1 MVCRSAGCPIPIM
14 SPGAAS
20 TFYERPFASH
30 SRVRI
35 LSSFRLLWLLFQTP
49 YICTL
54 SSVVK
59 TSFYSVSGHLR
70 SRVTSTNVVMAMS
83 LVMNAITTTMPV
95 ERGTLLNS
103 VEVKDP
109 RQQVPISDPRL
120 EPVPKKRRLYRVDA
134 EEIRPGG
141 QLYDRWLGTIRQ
153 QIHMDMEPAR
163 DQIKA
168 QCNGKSSE
176 ETTFNYNL
184 FMAGRAAPGATEILL
199 TPCVWF
205 FCGSK
210 WCKRIVKKVMKD
222 LKWLRSWGIGEC
234 EAEVGGPIFLA
245 SYVNDQTF
253 YAKLRHLDLDLVNG
267 VQLPNGFTAYLHLN
281 APWTWGSVVSAMG
294 LLCCSTLTRNEKI
307 VSRKLSRVGGVVYA
321 QRRNGGLDA
330 EEICLGVTT
339 AHNLAE
345 AWLEGSATE
354 RSTPQGDELDSSD
367 ESEDDTSSDE
377 ELSDCGGESSLQTN
391 RNHWLKRLRRRSSS
405 TSNTKAFAT
414 WWNVSGNMAGNFL
427 GTVFGSLHGQS
438 SNLDTT
444 IMDLTPV
451 QISDVLVFQIPGYL
465 HYLRLKNY
473 YDTSPFQDT
482 TAIDRFYDFVAP
494 GPSGLPDMEAPAK
507 VFVIKDQM
515 TAISAEVIPETFQL
529 CVRGESLETTRLKV
543 SKPLRKS

>member
-1 MVCRSAGCPIPIM
+1 
-14 SPGAAS
+14 
-20 TFYERPFASH
+20 
-30 SRVRI
+30 
-35 LSSFRLLWLLFQTP
+35 
-49 YICTL
+49 
-54 SSVVK
+54 
-59 TSFYSVSGHLR
+59 
-70 SRVTSTNVVMAMS
+70 MAMS

-95 ERGTLLNS
+95 ERSTLLNS

-109 RQQVPISDPRL
+109 RQRVPLSDPRL
-120 EPVPKKRRLYRVDA
+120 EPVPKKRRLYRADA

-141 QLYDRWLGTIRQ
+141 QLYDRWLGTIKQ

-176 ETTFNYNL
+176 ETSFNYNL
-184 FMAGRAAPGATEILL
+184 FMAGRAAPGATEVLL

-245 SYVNDQTF
+245 SGVNDQAF
-253 YAKLRHLDLDLVNG
+253 DDELRHLDLDLVNG
-267 VQLPNGFTAYLHLN
+267 VQLPNGFTAYLHLQT
-281 APWTWGSVVSAMG
+281 PFFIVSAMG
-294 LLCCSTLTRNEKI
+294 LLCCSTVTRNEKI

-321 QRRNGGLDA
+321 QRRNGGPDA

-345 AWLEGSATE
+345 AWLEDSATE
-354 RSTPQGDELDSSD
+354 RSTSQGDELDSSD
-367 ESEDDTSSDE
+367 ESEDDTPSDE
-377 ELSDCGGESSLQTN
+377 ELSDCGGESPLQTN
-391 RNHWLKRLRRRSSS
+391 SDHWLKRRRQRSYSP
-405 TSNTKAFAT
+405 SNTEAFTT

-427 GTVFGSLHGQS
+427 GTEFGSLHGQS

-451 QISDVLVFQIPGYL
+451 EISDVLVFEIPGYL
-465 HYLRLKNY
+465 SLKNCY
-473 YDTSPFQDT
+473 NTSSFQDT

-494 GPSGLPDMEAPAK
+494 GPSSLPDMEPPEK
-507 VFVIKDQM
+507 VFVIKDQT
-515 TAISAEVIPETFQL
+515 TALGAEVIPETFQL
-529 CVRGESLETTRLKV
+529 YVRGESLETTRLKV